1 MDKNSVL
8 KLTLATIGGG
18 LTAYFG
24 MIAVPIAVLAA
35 AMLIDYAS
43 GMTKA
48 WLAGELSSRVGL
60 RGIVKKVGSL
70 AVICVAAI
78 VDWLMI
84 SGLQRVGITLKL
96 DYCFGLIVTI
106 WFIINECISILENL
120 AAIGVPLPGFLT
132 AMVKRLAAVVDD
144 KAKAEQQRKD

>member
-8 KLTLATIGGG
+8 KLTLAAIGGG

-84 SGLQRVGITLKL
+84 SGLQRVGITLRL

-120 AAIGVPLPGFLT
+120 AAIGVPLPRFLT
-132 AMVKRLAAVVDD
+132 AMIQRLAAVVDEKGD
-144 KAKAEQQRKD
+144 NSTKE

>member
-84 SGLQRVGITLKL
+84 SGLQRVGITLRL

-132 AMVKRLAAVVDD
+132 AMVKRLAAVVDER
-144 KAKAEQQRKD
+144 AEEG